1 MAVRKALLGLAS
13 AALLSG
19 CGSAL
24 LPCEEAIEDWE
35 PIYCYRTIGDVTCY
49 ALPVPGEERRL
60 VNFYG
65 PPPGSY
71 DEEDLREAIAGDE
84 AEE

>member
-1 MAVRKALLGLAS
+1 MVVRTALLGLAS
-13 AALLSG
+13 VALLSG
-19 CGSAL
+19 CGSDW
-24 LPCEEAIEDWE
+24 LPHEEAIDDGE
-35 PIYCYRTIGDVTCY
+35 PIYCYRTIGDVDCY

-60 VNFYG
+60 VNFYR

-71 DEEDLREAIAGDE
+71 DELDLRETNADDE

>member
-1 MAVRKALLGLAS
+1 MVVRMAFLGLAS
-13 AALLSG
+13 AALLSS
-19 CGSAL
+19 CGSDL
-24 LPCEEAIEDWE
+24 LSYEEAVEDWE
-35 PIYCYRTIGDVTCY
+35 PIYCYRTIGDADCY

-65 PPPGSY
+65 PPPRSY
-71 DEEDLREAIAGDE
+71 DEEDLREVIAGDE

>member
-1 MAVRKALLGLAS
+1 MVVRTALWGLAS

-19 CGSAL
+19 CGSDL
-24 LPCEEAIEDWE
+24 LPPEEAIEDRE

-71 DEEDLREAIAGDE
+71 DE
-84 AEE
+84 

>member
-1 MAVRKALLGLAS
+1 MVVRTALLGLAS
-13 AALLSG
+13 AALLSS
-19 CGSAL
+19 CRSDS
-24 LPCEEAIEDWE
+24 LPCEEAVEDWK

-65 PPPGSY
+65 PPPGSS
-71 DEEDLREAIAGDE
+71 DE
-84 AEE
+84 